1 MPREL
6 TDNDKHEFRDRLCA
20 VAEGLFAEHGAQNV
34 SIRQIALA
42 MGVSAMTP
50 YRYFADKDD
59 ILAAVRTRAFLH
71 FAEVLEEAR
80 ARAAGDAMASG
91 VAVRE
96 AYLDFAFG
104 NENSYHLMFDFAHA
118 DEGEYPDLVAAVARA
133 RKSMTA
139 FVVDMI
145 AAGLI
150 EGDAQQIGAILWSA
164 THGAVVLEMA
174 RKLPKGSARDLAG
187 QLTQRLLVS

>member
-6 TDNDKHEFRDRLCA
+6 TDSDRQEFRERLCA
-20 VAEGLFAEHGAQNV
+20 VAEGLFAEHGAQDV

-50 YRYFADKDD
+50 YRYFTDKDD

-71 FAEVLEEAR
+71 FAEVLELAR
-80 ARAAGDAMASG
+80 AGAEADALAAG

-104 NENSYHLMFDFAHA
+104 NENSYRLMFDFAHA
-118 DEGEYPDLVAAVARA
+118 DEGDYPDLVAAVARA

-139 FVVDMI
+139 FVIDMI
-145 AAGLI
+145 TAGLI

-174 RKLPKGSARDLAG
+174 RKLPQGAARSLSADLS
-187 QLTQRLLVS
+187 QMLLK

>member
-6 TDNDKHEFRDRLCA
+6 TDSDRQEFRERLCA
-20 VAEGLFAEHGAQNV
+20 VAEGLFAEHGAQDV

-50 YRYFADKDD
+50 YRYFTDKDD

-71 FAEVLEEAR
+71 FAEVLELAR
-80 ARAAGDAMASG
+80 AGAEDDALAAG

-104 NENSYHLMFDFAHA
+104 NENSYRLMFDFAHA
-118 DEGEYPDLVAAVARA
+118 DEGDYPDLVAAVVRA

-139 FVVDMI
+139 FVIDMI
-145 AAGLI
+145 TAGLI

-174 RKLPKGSARDLAG
+174 RKLPQGAARSLSADLS
-187 QLTQRLLVS
+187 QMLLK